1 MIRSMTGFGAAESER
16 GGLSARIEVRSV
28 NHRHLQVKVRLPA
41 DLPQEEGELEAL
53 VKKRLAR
60 GSVSVSVTLE
70 REKGAGNVHLDGE
83 VAKRY
88 ARLLE
93 QLGKQTGTR
102 DKPSLEVLARMP
114 GVFTEERPRQVR
126 GVGKL
131 LRETLA
137 QALDGLVAMREKEG
151 AHLASDLNKN
161 LKAVERITAR
171 IAKRMPRVVK
181 EHFAATRRRAQELL
195 GGQAGLD
202 QADLSRE
209 LALLADRLDVSE
221 EVSRLASHVQ
231 QMRALLESETPGGRR
246 LEFLIQELLR
256 EVNTIGSKCNDA
268 QVAHMVVEL
277 KTHIE
282 RLREQVLNVE

>member
-1 MIRSMTGFGAAESER
+1 
-16 GGLSARIEVRSV
+16 
-28 NHRHLQVKVRLPA
+28 
-41 DLPQEEGELEAL
+41 
-53 VKKRLAR
+53 
-60 GSVSVSVTLE
+60 
-70 REKGAGNVHLDGE
+70 
-83 VAKRY
+83 
-88 ARLLE
+88 
-93 QLGKQTGTR
+93 
-102 DKPSLEVLARMP
+102 
-114 GVFTEERPRQVR
+114 
-126 GVGKL
+126 VGKL

-195 GGQAGLD
+195 GGQTGLD
-202 QADLSRE
+202 QTDLSRE